1 MRAPGLAKTGRGPEN
16 GPVMDMPQAETL
28 AVEMSAMGRR
38 ARAAARALAL
48 APPDARTR
56 AIAGMAQALRAR
68 AADVLA
74 ANAADQDAARD
85 KGMDSAMLDR
95 LALDEARLEGV
106 AGALDAI
113 AAIPDPVGAET
124 ARWTPANGLDI
135 ARVRTPIG
143 VLAIIYES
151 RPNVTADAAALAVRA
166 GNAVI
171 LRGGSECLRSN
182 LAIHAA
188 LAEGLAAAGLPAEAV
203 QMVTTRDRDAVGH
216 ILAGLDGAVD
226 LVIPR
231 GGRSLVERVQREA
244 RVAVLGHLE
253 GVNHVYVHE
262 SADPQTARA
271 VVLNAKMRRVS
282 ICGAAETLL
291 VDRAVAADL
300 LPPIAADLARK
311 GCELR
316 GDDAARALV
325 PEAKAA
331 TEADWAAEYLKPI
344 IAVKVVD
351 GIDAAIDHIARYGSG
366 HTECVV
372 ASDETAI
379 ERFLAQVD
387 AGIVLAN
394 ASTQFAD
401 GGEFGFGGE
410 IGISTDR
417 LHARGPVGAEQLT
430 SFKYVVRG
438 KGQVRP

>member
-1 MRAPGLAKTGRGPEN
+1 MTKTAPP
-16 GPVMDMPQAETL
+16 PVDAADLEQDML
-28 AVEMSAMGRR
+28 AMGRR
-38 ARAAARALAL
+38 ARAAARQLAL
-48 APPDARTR
+48 AAPEARTR
-56 AIAGMAQALRAR
+56 AISGMAEALRAR
-68 AADVLA
+68 AADVLK
-74 ANAADQDAARD
+74 ANAADQEAARE
-85 KGMDSAMLDR
+85 KGMDAAMLDR
-95 LALDEARLEGV
+95 LGLDAARLEGV
-106 AGALDAI
+106 AKALDSI

-124 ARWTPANGLDI
+124 ARWTPENGLDI

-182 LAIHAA
+182 LAIHGA
-188 LAEGLAAAGLPAEAV
+188 LIEGLTAAGLPADAV
-203 QMVTTRDRDAVGH
+203 QMVTTRDRAAVGH
-216 ILAGLDGAVD
+216 ILAGLDGSID
-226 LVIPR
+226 LLIPR
-231 GGRSLVERVQREA
+231 GGRSLVERVKSDA

-262 SADPQTARA
+262 SADPDTARA
-271 VVLNAKMRRVS
+271 VAVNAKMRRVS
-282 ICGAAETLL
+282 VCGAAETL
-291 VDRAVAADL
+291 VIDRSVADDL
-300 LPPIAADLARK
+300 LPKIAADLADR

-316 GDDAARALV
+316 GDAAARALV
-325 PEAKAA
+325 PSA
-331 TEADWAAEYLKPI
+331 TPATDEDWATEYLKAV

-351 GIDAAIDHIARYGSG
+351 GIEEAIAHIDAYGSG
-366 HTECVV
+366 HTECIV
-372 ASDETAI
+372 ASDDKAV

-430 SFKYVVRG
+430 SFKYVIRG
-438 KGQVRP
+438 KGQIRP

>member
-1 MRAPGLAKTGRGPEN
+1 MTKTAPP
-16 GPVMDMPQAETL
+16 PVDAADLGQDML
-28 AVEMSAMGRR
+28 AMGRR
-38 ARAAARALAL
+38 ARAAARQLAL
-48 APPDARTR
+48 ASPEARTK
-56 AIAGMAQALRAR
+56 AISGMAEALRAR
-68 AADVLA
+68 ADDVLK
-74 ANAADQDAARD
+74 ANAADQDAARE

-95 LALDEARLEGV
+95 LGLDATRLEGV
-106 AGALDAI
+106 AKALDSI

-124 ARWTPANGLDI
+124 ARWTPENGLDI

-182 LAIHAA
+182 LAIHGA
-188 LAEGLAAAGLPAEAV
+188 LIEGLTAAGLPADAV
-203 QMVTTRDRDAVGH
+203 QMVTTRDRAAVGH
-216 ILAGLDGAVD
+216 ILGGLDGSID
-226 LVIPR
+226 LLIPR
-231 GGRSLVERVQREA
+231 GGRSLVERVKSDA

-262 SADPQTARA
+262 SADPDTARA
-271 VVLNAKMRRVS
+271 VAVNAKMRRVS
-282 ICGAAETLL
+282 VCGAAETL
-291 VDRAVAADL
+291 VIDRSVADDL
-300 LPPIAADLARK
+300 LPKIAADLADK

-316 GDDAARALV
+316 GDAATQALV
-325 PEAKAA
+325 PAAKAA
-331 TEADWAAEYLKPI
+331 TDADWATEYLKAV

-351 GIDAAIDHIARYGSG
+351 GIDEAIAHIDAYGSG
-366 HTECVV
+366 HTECIV
-372 ASDETAI
+372 ASDDKAV

-430 SFKYVVRG
+430 SFKYVIRG
-438 KGQVRP
+438 KGQIRP

>member
-1 MRAPGLAKTGRGPEN
+1 MTQTAPESPARTQSDTDLKAQ
-16 GPVMDMPQAETL
+16 MLD
-28 AVEMSAMGRR
+28 MGRR
-38 ARAAARALAL
+38 ARAASRALAL
-48 APPDARTR
+48 ASAETRTR
-56 AIAGMAQALRAR
+56 AIAGMAEALKRRSAE
-68 AADVLA
+68 VLA
-74 ANAADQDAARD
+74 ANEADLEAAKA
-85 KGMDSAMLDR
+85 KGIASAMMDR
-95 LALDEARLEGV
+95 LALDEKRLTGV
-106 AGALDAI
+106 IGALEQI

-124 ARWTPANGLDI
+124 ARWTPDNGLDI

-188 LAEGLAAAGLPAEAV
+188 LVEGLESAGLSADTV
-203 QMVTTRDRDAVGH
+203 QIVTTRDRAAVGE
-216 ILAGLDGAVD
+216 ILTGLDRSID

-231 GGRSLVERVQREA
+231 GGRSLVERVQTEA

-262 SADPQTARA
+262 SADADTARDVA
-271 VVLNAKMRRVS
+271 VNAKMRRVS
-282 ICGAAETLL
+282 VCGAAETLL
-291 VDRAVAADL
+291 VDRSAAERVLPAVAEAL
-300 LPPIAADLARK
+300 IAK
-311 GCELR
+311 GCEIR
-316 GDDAARALV
+316 GDESTRKLV
-325 PEAKAA
+325 PAAKAA
-331 TEADWAAEYLKPI
+331 SEEDWATEFLAPVI
-344 IAVKVVD
+344 SVRVVD
-351 GIDAAIDHIARYGSG
+351 DMDQALDHIARYGSG

-372 ASDETAI
+372 ASDEAAI

-430 SFKYVVRG
+430 SFKYAIRG
-438 KGQVRP
+438 KGQTRP